1 MSTPFKPTTVN
12 LPDPQSKT
20 DAIVGEIRRWI
31 FTEQLQPGDRLIR
44 EKDLIELFHA
54 SRGSVREALKALQ
67 HQGLIRIKP
76 GVNGGAEVASMSHE
90 RTSRFLRNY
99 FYFHDLTWA
108 QIYDL
113 RRQIEPRLARDVT
126 GLLDDDDLAAL
137 EASIRECE
145 AHRGADG
152 DLRALRQ
159 AEIDFHAVL
168 AARCPNPLTRFI
180 CHFLNDLMRELTVTK
195 NIVDPGGERFSDDN
209 IAAHKALIAALSA
222 GDADAAEACM
232 TEHIERAGCYV
243 CAREGKVDARV
254 LL

>member
-1 MSTPFKPTTVN
+1 MSTPFRPASVN
-12 LPDPQSKT
+12 LPDPQSRT
-20 DAIVGEIRRWI
+20 DTIVAEIRRWI
-31 FTEQLQPGDRLIR
+31 FTEQLEPGDRLIR
-44 EKDLIELFHA
+44 EKDLIELFQA

-76 GVNGGAEVASMSHE
+76 GVNGGAEVASMTHE
-90 RTSRFLRNY
+90 RTSRFLRNF
-99 FYFHDLTWA
+99 FYFEDLTWA

-113 RRQIEPRLARDVT
+113 RSQLEPRLVRDVMA
-126 GLLDDDDLAAL
+126 LLDDADRAAMA
-137 EASIRECE
+137 ESIRVCE
-145 AHRGADG
+145 ANRGTGG

-168 AARCPNPLTRFI
+168 AARSPNPLTRFI
-180 CHFLNDLMRELTVTK
+180 CRFLNDLMRELTVTK
-195 NIVDPGGERFSDDN
+195 NIVDPGGERFTDDN
-209 IAAHKALIAALSA
+209 IAAHRALMAAMAA

-232 TEHIERAGCYV
+232 TGHIEQAGCYV